1 MRLKGT
7 AAIISGGAGGQGAAE
22 ARLFA
27 QEGTKVVT
35 GDVLEAEGTKTAA
48 QIAEGGGDAL
58 GVRLDVTKEE
68 DWKRV
73 VDTAVKRFGKV
84 DILVNNA
91 GIVRMGNVEET
102 TTKLWDEVMNVNAKG
117 VFFGTKAVIPEMR
130 KAGGGSIV
138 NISSVAGMVGGFGLA
153 AYTSSKGAVRL
164 LTKATAVQYG
174 KAKIRCNSIHP
185 GPIDTNMM
193 DVARD
198 NPAMMDAMMAQ
209 VPMGRIGQPE
219 EVANCALFLASED
232 SSHMT
237 GSELV
242 VDGGMLAS

>member
-117 VFFGTKAVIPEMR
+117 VFFWYQ
-130 KAGGGSIV
+130 GG
-138 NISSVAGMVGGFGLA
+138 
-153 AYTSSKGAVRL
+153 
-164 LTKATAVQYG
+164 
-174 KAKIRCNSIHP
+174 HP
-185 GPIDTNMM
+185 GDAEGGRRLHRQHLLGSRNGG
-193 DVARD
+193 RLWLGGLHQLQGRC
-198 NPAMMDAMMAQ
+198 PAAHQ
-209 VPMGRIGQPE
+209 GHRSPVR
-219 EVANCALFLASED
+219 
-232 SSHMT
+232 
-237 GSELV
+237 
-242 VDGGMLAS
+242 

>member
-1 MRLKGT
+1 M
-7 AAIISGGAGGQGAAE
+7 
-22 ARLFA
+22 
-27 QEGTKVVT
+27 
-35 GDVLEAEGTKTAA
+35 
-48 QIAEGGGDAL
+48 
-58 GVRLDVTKEE
+58 
-68 DWKRV
+68 
-73 VDTAVKRFGKV
+73 
-84 DILVNNA
+84 
-91 GIVRMGNVEET
+91 
-102 TTKLWDEVMNVNAKG
+102 
-117 VFFGTKAVIPEMR
+117 
-130 KAGGGSIV
+130 
-138 NISSVAGMVGGFGLA
+138 GGFGLA